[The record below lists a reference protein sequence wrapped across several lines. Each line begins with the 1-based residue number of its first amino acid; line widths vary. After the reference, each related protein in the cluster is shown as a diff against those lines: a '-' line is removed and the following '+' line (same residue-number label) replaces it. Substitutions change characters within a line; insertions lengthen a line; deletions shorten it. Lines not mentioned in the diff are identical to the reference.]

1 MGRRRSS
8 KVKKAN
14 PTWDLIFRMNNE
26 KFFTAPEENQH
37 FFPTVVEPK
46 LQQGFKGF
54 EIEVGPG
61 SGKFLLQVSAKNPQ
75 TLFLGIE
82 YAEKFIKVC
91 RDEVREHKLA
101 NVLLLNADA
110 KLFFQKCLP
119 DACVDV
125 VHVYFPDPWP
135 KKSQN
140 KRRFLSPSGLKDVV
154 RVLKPNGHLY
164 FATDFPHYA
173 ERVAEEGAQEC
184 SNLEL
189 LTAKTIMSSED
200 SYTPAGF
207 KTHFGER
214 YAKMGKPIF
223 SRVYRRK

>member
-37 FFPTVVEPK
+37 FFPSVVESK
-46 LQQGFKGF
+46 LLQGFNTF

-61 SGKFLLQVSAKNPQ
+61 SGKFLLQVSETNPK
-75 TLFLGIE
+75 TLYLGIE

-91 RDEVREHKLA
+91 RDEVREKNLN

-110 KLFFQKCLP
+110 KLFFQKSLP
-119 DACVDV
+119 DACIEV

-140 KRRFLSPSGLKDVV
+140 KRRFLSPSGLQDVA
-154 RVLKPNGHLY
+154 RVLKPKGFLY
-164 FATDFPHYA
+164 FATDFPTYA
-173 ERVAEEGAQEC
+173 EAVSEDAKAC
-184 SNLEL
+184 ADLKLVS
-189 LTAKTIMSSED
+189 AKTIANGED
-200 SYTPAGF
+200 AYTPAGF

-223 SRVYRRK
+223 SRIYQRK

>member
-26 KFFTAPEENQH
+26 KFFTTPEENQH
-37 FFPTVVEPK
+37 FYPSVIDTK
-46 LQQGFKGF
+46 MGQGFQAF

-61 SGKFLLQVSAKNPQ
+61 SGKFLLQISEQNPK

-91 RDEVREHKLA
+91 RDEVREKNLN

-110 KLFFQKCLP
+110 KLFFQKSLP

-140 KRRFLSPSGLKDVV
+140 KRRFLSPSGLVDVA
-154 RVLKPNGHLY
+154 RVLKPKGFLY
-164 FATDFPHYA
+164 FASDFPTYA
-173 ERVAEEGAQEC
+173 QAVGEDAMACDDLTLISASVITNSEE
-184 SNLEL
+184 
-189 LTAKTIMSSED
+189 

-214 YAKMGKPIF
+214 YAKQGKPIF
-223 SRVYRRK
+223 SRIYQRK

>member
-1 MGRRRSS
+1 MS
-8 KVKKAN
+8 
-14 PTWDLIFRMNNE
+14 E
-26 KFFTAPEENQH
+26 
-37 FFPTVVEPK
+37 
-46 LQQGFKGF
+46 
-54 EIEVGPG
+54 
-61 SGKFLLQVSAKNPQ
+61 KNPQ
-75 TLFLGIE
+75 SLFLGIE

-91 RDEVREHKLA
+91 RDEVREHKLS

-119 DACVDV
+119 DASIDV

-135 KKSQN
+135 KKSQH
-140 KRRFLSPSGLKDVV
+140 KRRFLSPSGIRDVA

-173 ERVAEEGAQEC
+173 ECVTADAEQC
-184 SNLEL
+184 PTLEL
-189 LTAKTIMSSED
+189 HVAKTISSAED
-200 SYTPAGF
+200 AYTPAGF

-223 SRVYRRK
+223 SRVYRRR

>member
-37 FFPTVVEPK
+37 YFPTVVQPK
-46 LQQGFKGF
+46 LQTGFKGF

-61 SGKFLLQVSAKNPQ
+61 SGKFLLQVATKNPQ

-91 RDEVREHKLA
+91 RDDIREHQLA

-119 DACVDV
+119 DASVEV

-140 KRRFLSPSGLKDVV
+140 KRRFLSPSGLEDVA
-154 RVLKPNGHLY
+154 RVLKPSGQLY
-164 FATDFPHYA
+164 FATDFAPYA
-173 ERVAEEGAQEC
+173 ESVAQDAQEC
-184 SNLEL
+184 LSLEL
-189 LTAKTIMSSED
+189 LTAKTIISSEN

-223 SRVYRRK
+223 SRVYRRR